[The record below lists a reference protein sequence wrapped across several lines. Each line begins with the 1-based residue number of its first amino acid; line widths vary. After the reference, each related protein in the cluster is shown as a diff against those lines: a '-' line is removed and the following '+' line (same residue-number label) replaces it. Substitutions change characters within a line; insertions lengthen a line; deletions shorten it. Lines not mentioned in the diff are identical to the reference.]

1 MATFFGEVVPVFS
14 RAVDDDDEEEEE
26 EVTEENEED
35 LAIRRELERQREVH
49 VSWNSEI
56 SPSVETS
63 NVKRFPCSHFVLAV
77 GHNAAGFLSTYVLN
91 SGRWEVAGSAKVW
104 NERCTKSNP
113 RPGSLSTDSSCVFYR
128 MVSDPTILVCQCTS
142 HVAEDQ
148 QFQWCEKVFSC
159 MEKTHLKVTVLS
171 TCPVASY
178 KTTESVFT
186 LPVPFLKALSTME
199 FTQETSCSRLEQPNI
214 VDGLPAAVLSYCQVW
229 QIPAVLYQCYTDAIK
244 LDSITIDA
252 FRPVL
257 SHQNLCSF
265 STETSN
271 SEEILKKIVTSEEIQ
286 SNLYT

>member
-14 RAVDDDDEEEEE
+14 RAVDDDDEDEEH
-26 EVTEENEED
+26 VTDENEED

-49 VSWNSEI
+49 VSWNSET
-56 SPSVETS
+56 SPSTETS
-63 NVKRFPCSHFVLAV
+63 IDKSFACSNFILAV
-77 GHNAAGFLSTYVLN
+77 GHCAAGFLSTYVLN
-91 SGRWEVAGSAKVW
+91 SGSWEVAGSAKVW
-104 NERCTKSNP
+104 NERCTKSSP

-128 MVSDPTILVCQCTS
+128 TVSDPTTLVCQCTS

-159 MEKTHLKVTVLS
+159 MEKAHLKVTVLS

-186 LPVPFLKALSTME
+186 LPVPFLKTLTTVE
-199 FTQETSCSRLEQPNI
+199 FTQETSCSLLEQPNI

-257 SHQNLCSF
+257 SHHNLRCF
-265 STETSN
+265 SKDTSN
-271 SEEILKKIVTSEEIQ
+271 SKEILKKIVKSEEIQ